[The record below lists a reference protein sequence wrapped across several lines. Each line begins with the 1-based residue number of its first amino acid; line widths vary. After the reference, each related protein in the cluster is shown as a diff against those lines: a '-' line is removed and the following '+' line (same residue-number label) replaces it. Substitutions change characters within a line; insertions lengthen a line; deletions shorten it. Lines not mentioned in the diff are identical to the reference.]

1 MKNNLK
7 VVVVDD
13 EPLAR
18 KGMLM
23 RLAQFPELTIVAECA
38 NGAEA
43 VQAVQELSPDVIFL
57 DVEMP
62 ILDGFAVIKQLQ
74 AQQVQLP
81 YVIFVTAF
89 DHYALNAFDVSAVDY
104 VLKPVETSR
113 LQAAVDKLLK
123 AFEAKDD
130 HKHKGQLAEVVA
142 KLTGEQTEQILQR
155 LDDDGS
161 LVMHDKYPDAI
172 SIKDSGEITRV
183 LVNNIDWV
191 DAAGDYMCIHTN
203 DGQTHIL
210 RRTMKELE
218 NDLDPRLFVRVHRSA
233 IVNVNTIAKLQMLT
247 NGEHQLMLTNGQ
259 SVKVSRSYK
268 DRVKTVFGA

>member
-1 MKNNLK
+1 MKNLLK

-23 RLAQFPELTIVAECA
+23 RLSSFPELQVVAQCS

-43 VQAVQELSPDVIFL
+43 IAAISELSPDVVFL

-62 ILDGFAVIKQLQ
+62 VMDGFAVLKTLQQQQIK
-74 AQQVQLP
+74 LP
-81 YVIFVTAF
+81 YIIFVTAF
-89 DHYALNAFDVSAVDY
+89 DQYALNAFDVNAVDY
-104 VLKPVETSR
+104 VLKPVENER
-113 LQAAVDKLLK
+113 LRAAVFKLLK
-123 AFEAKDD
+123 ALEAEDD
-130 HKHKGQLAEVVA
+130 HRHKGQLAEAVA
-142 KLTGEQTEQILQR
+142 KLTGEAAGNILQR
-155 LDDDGS
+155 LDQEEP
-161 LVMHDKYPDAI
+161 VMNDRYPDAI

-183 LVNNIDWV
+183 QVGSIDWV

-218 NDLDPRLFVRVHRSA
+218 QELDPRLFVRVHRSA
-233 IVNVNTIAKLQMLT
+233 IVNVNTIAKLQMLP

-259 SVKVSRSYK
+259 AVKVSRSYK
-268 DRVKTVFGA
+268 DRVKTVFSS

>member
-23 RLAQFPELTIVAECA
+23 RLNQFPELEVVAECA
-38 NGAEA
+38 NGADA
-43 VQAVQELSPDVIFL
+43 VQAVIDFAPDVMFL

-62 ILDGFAVIKQLQ
+62 VLDGFGVLKTLQ
-74 AQQVQLP
+74 QQQLP
-81 YVIFVTAF
+81 MPYIIFVTAF
-89 DHYALNAFDVSAVDY
+89 DHYALNAFDVNAVDY
-104 VLKPVETSR
+104 VLKPVESSR
-113 LQAAVDKLLK
+113 LQAAVDKLMK
-123 AFEAKDD
+123 AFEARDD

-142 KLTGEQTEQILQR
+142 KLTGEHADNILQR
-155 LDDDGS
+155 LDDES
-161 LVMHDKYPDAI
+161 PVMHGKYPEAI

-183 LVNNIDWV
+183 MVANIDWV

-218 NDLDPRLFVRVHRSA
+218 HELDPRLFVRVHRSA
-233 IVNVNTIAKLQMLT
+233 IVNVNTIAKLQMLS

-268 DRVKTVFGA
+268 DRVKTVFSA

>member
-1 MKNNLK
+1 MKNMLK

-23 RLAQFPELTIVAECA
+23 RLAAFNELEVVAQCS
-38 NGAEA
+38 NGEEA
-43 VQAVQELSPDVIFL
+43 IQAVLEHKPDVLFL

-62 ILDGFAVIKQLQ
+62 VLDGFAVLKQLQ
-74 AQQVQLP
+74 QQLTQLP

-89 DHYALNAFDVSAVDY
+89 DHYALSAFDVSAVDY
-104 VLKPVETSR
+104 VLKPVETER
-113 LQAAVDKLLK
+113 LQAAVEKLLRVY
-123 AFEAKDD
+123 EARDD

-142 KLTGEQTEQILQR
+142 KLTGEDTAQILGR
-155 LDDDGS
+155 LDNEQP
-161 LVMHDKYPDAI
+161 VMNDKFPDAI

-183 LVNNIDWV
+183 LVANIDWV

-218 NDLDPRLFVRVHRSA
+218 QELDPRLFVRVHRSA
-233 IVNVNTIAKLQMLT
+233 IVNVGTIAKLQMLA

-268 DRVKTVFGA
+268 DRVKTVFGS

>member
-1 MKNNLK
+1 MKNMLK
-7 VVVVDD
+7 VIVVDD

-18 KGMLM
+18 KGMLL
-23 RLAQFPELTIVAECA
+23 RLATYAELQVVAECT
-38 NGAEA
+38 NGEEA
-43 VQAVQELSPDVIFL
+43 VTAVASLQPDVMFL

-62 ILDGFAVIKQLQ
+62 LLDGFGVVKQLQ
-74 AQQVQLP
+74 QQGVKLP
-81 YVIFVTAF
+81 YIVFVTAF
-89 DHYALNAFDVSAVDY
+89 DQYALHAFDVNAVDY
-104 VLKPVETSR
+104 LLKPIEENR
-113 LQAAVDKLLK
+113 LK
-123 AFEAKDD
+123 AALEKLYKAMEARDD

-142 KLTGEQTEQILQR
+142 RLTGENPAQILHR
-155 LDDDGS
+155 LDAAEP
-161 LVMHDKYPDAI
+161 VMNDKYPEAI

-183 LVNNIDWV
+183 PVNSIDWV

-218 NDLDPRLFVRVHRSA
+218 QELDPRMFVRVHRSA
-233 IVNVNTIAKLQMLT
+233 IVNVTTIAKLQMLA

-268 DRVKTVFGA
+268 DRVKSVFGS

>member
-1 MKNNLK
+1 MKNLLK

-23 RLAQFPELTIVAECA
+23 RLAAFPELQVVAECS

-43 VQAVQELSPDVIFL
+43 ISAIQELSPDVVFL

-62 ILDGFAVIKQLQ
+62 VLDGFAVLKTLQQQQIK
-74 AQQVQLP
+74 LP
-81 YVIFVTAF
+81 YIIFVTAF
-89 DHYALNAFDVSAVDY
+89 DQYALNAFDVNAVDY
-104 VLKPVETSR
+104 VLKPVETER
-113 LQAAVDKLLK
+113 LRSAVFKLLK
-123 AFEAKDD
+123 AFEAEDD
-130 HKHKGQLAEVVA
+130 HRHKGQLAEAVA
-142 KLTGEQTEQILQR
+142 KLTGEAAGNILQR
-155 LDDDGS
+155 LDQEEP
-161 LVMHDKYPDAI
+161 VMNDRFPDAI

-183 LVNNIDWV
+183 PVGSIDWV
-191 DAAGDYMCIHTN
+191 DAAGDYMCIHTS

-218 NDLDPRLFVRVHRSA
+218 QELDPRLFVRVHRSA
-233 IVNVNTIAKLQMLT
+233 IVNVHTIAKLQMLP

-259 SVKVSRSYK
+259 AVKVSRSYK
-268 DRVKTVFGA
+268 DRVKTVFSS

>member
-23 RLAQFPELTIVAECA
+23 RLKQFPELEVVAECA

-43 VQAVQELSPDVIFL
+43 VQAVIDHAPDVMFL

-62 ILDGFAVIKQLQ
+62 VLDGFGVLRTLEKQ
-74 AQQVQLP
+74 QLP
-81 YVIFVTAF
+81 LPYIIFVTAF
-89 DHYALNAFDVSAVDY
+89 DHYALNAFDVNAVDY
-104 VLKPVETSR
+104 VLKPVEATR
-113 LQAAVDKLLK
+113 LQAAVEKLMK
-123 AFEAKDD
+123 AFEARDD
-130 HKHKGQLAEVVA
+130 HKHKGQLAQVVA
-142 KLTGEQTEQILQR
+142 KLTGEHAEHILQR
-155 LDDDGS
+155 LDDES
-161 LVMHDKYPDAI
+161 PVMHDKYPEAI

-183 LVNNIDWV
+183 LVANIDWV

-218 NDLDPRLFVRVHRSA
+218 HELDPRLFVRVHRSA
-233 IVNVNTIAKLQMLT
+233 IVNVNTIAKLQMLS

-268 DRVKTVFGA
+268 DRVKTVFSA